1 MSLHPSLV
9 SLGKTR
15 KQRTVLKRIERIKYL
30 MEKNLWQE
38 GDSVVGLPKI
48 KILRIKFK
56 KEKTKAAAPATEGT
70 AIPAGPASGVLTP
83 AASAKPVAAK
93 LSPGAKK

>member
-1 MSLHPSLV
+1 MSLHPSLK

-30 MEKNLWQE
+30 MDKNLWKE

-48 KILRIKFK
+48 KTIRIKFK
-56 KEKTKAAAPATEGT
+56 KEKAKVTPVAEGAAGAAATPS
-70 AIPAGPASGVLTP
+70 AGAKP
-83 AASAKPVAAK
+83 AAGAKSTA
-93 LSPGAKK
+93 GAKK